1 MNQSPAA
8 SAASASLRRRKIYAV
23 LAGGLVLGVGAA
35 VTLAAWNDSEWAKS
49 TFTAGSF
56 NLEGST
62 DGTSFGD
69 HESEDDA
76 AALSFAVDAENV
88 IPGETL
94 YAQYSI
100 RLIGTTDGALTVAT
114 PAITGDNAANLT
126 AATHLIT
133 GTECNATTFAAG
145 TATPPTTITASED
158 GTAGQLNFCL
168 QVTAGPDLAQEE
180 SGVVT
185 WQWTAESQ

>member
-1 MNQSPAA
+1 MNQSSVAR
-8 SAASASLRRRKIYAV
+8 AASASLRRRKIYAV

-69 HESEDDA
+69 HASEGDA

-88 IPGETL
+88 IPGESL
-94 YAQYSI
+94 YALYSI

-114 PAITGDNAANLT
+114 PDITGVNADNLT
-126 AATHLIT
+126 ATTRVIT
-133 GTECNATTFAAG
+133 GTACDATTFGDG
-145 TATPPTTITASED
+145 TATPPATITASED
-158 GTAGQLNFCL
+158 GATGQLNFCL
-168 QVTAGPDLAQEE
+168 QVTAGPDLVQEE

>member
-1 MNQSPAA
+1 MNQSSVAPAA
-8 SAASASLRRRKIYAV
+8 STSLRRRRIYAV

-62 DGTSFGD
+62 DGVNFGD
-69 HESEDDA
+69 HATEDA
-76 AALSFAVDAENV
+76 SALLFTVDADDV
-88 IPGETL
+88 IPGESMYSL
-94 YAQYSI
+94 YSI
-100 RLIGTTDGALTVAT
+100 RLVGTTDGALTMAT
-114 PAITGDNAANLT
+114 PSVTGDNALNLT
-126 AATHLIT
+126 ATTHLIT
-133 GTECNATTFAAG
+133 GTTCDATTFAAG
-145 TATPPTTITASED
+145 TATPPTTIAASAD
-158 GTAGQLNFCL
+158 GATGQLNFCL
-168 QVTAGPDLAQEE
+168 QVTAGPDLAQGE